1 MTEAFFRLQDVNV
14 KFGGLHAVQDLSLS
28 AEAGQIH
35 ALIGPNGAGKSTI
48 LNCVSRFYVPDS
60 GSIEF
65 EGRSLLDQPSWA
77 IPGLGIGRTFQNIE
91 LCMQMTVLENVLVG
105 MTPVI
110 PSYSPFFPSRK
121 RRRIEAQAVSDA
133 ETLLDGFGLLAE
145 RDNLASSLDY
155 GRQKL
160 LDLARALASKPRLLL
175 LDEPAAGLRNQD
187 IEAFKTLLRQMA
199 RERHITIILIE
210 HVMQLVMGVADKIT
224 VLNFG
229 RKIAEGAP
237 AEIRAVHALEDISLR
252 VEGRIVCL
260 LGANGAGK
268 STTLNCISGIVPP
281 KAGRITFE
289 GDDITGLS
297 PDRIVARGIIQ
308 VPEGREIFATLS
320 VRDNLQLG
328 AYLRSDKAG
337 VADDLERVLDYFPPL
352 LDRLG
357 QRAGTLSGGEQQML
371 AIGRALMSR
380 PKLLMMDEPS
390 LGLSPVL
397 VDSLFEIIARVQQTG
412 VPILLVEQN
421 ASVALAV
428 SDFGYILENGE
439 MILNGESKVLQNN
452 EAVKE
457 AYLGL

>member
-1 MTEAFFRLQDVNV
+1 MLRVE
-14 KFGGLHAVQDLSLS
+14 GLTA
-28 AEAGQIH
+28 
-35 ALIGPNGAGKSTI
+35 
-48 LNCVSRFYVPDS
+48 
-60 GSIEF
+60 
-65 EGRSLLDQPSWA
+65 
-77 IPGLGIGRTFQNIE
+77 
-91 LCMQMTVLENVLVG
+91 
-105 MTPVI
+105 
-110 PSYSPFFPSRK
+110 SY
-121 RRRIEAQAVSDA
+121 
-133 ETLLDGFGLLAE
+133 G
-145 RDNLASSLDY
+145 
-155 GRQKL
+155 
-160 LDLARALASKPRLLL
+160 
-175 LDEPAAGLRNQD
+175 
-187 IEAFKTLLRQMA
+187 
-199 RERHITIILIE
+199 
-210 HVMQLVMGVADKIT
+210 
-224 VLNFG
+224 
-229 RKIAEGAP
+229 
-237 AEIRAVHALEDISLR
+237 AVHALEDISLR

-412 VPILLVEQN
+412 VPIVLVEQN